1 MFLQLFF
8 KLKQEGI
15 PVSLREYLTL
25 LEAVKEGL
33 GDNVDDFYSLSRT
46 ILIKHE
52 EHLDRFDAIFSEYV
66 AGSMKLAVPDLAKI
80 QEDWL
85 KYMAENNLTD
95 EEKAMIEAMGGLEEL
110 AKRFQELLEE
120 QKERHQGGNRWIG
133 TAGTSPFGAYG
144 YNPAGYRVGQAGS
157 RNRSA
162 VKVWDKREFRDLSD
176 KEELNTRNLK
186 MALRRLRVFTRQG
199 HEEELDLDST
209 ISKTS
214 RNAGY
219 LQIEMRPERKN
230 NVKVLMLFDIGGTMD
245 DHIELCSKLFSAAK
259 YEFKHL
265 EFYYFHN
272 CLYER
277 LWKENRRR
285 FNNITP
291 TFDVMNKFN
300 DDYRLIIVGDATMSP
315 WEILQPGGSVEHNNP
330 EAGIVWMDR
339 ITKKFKHHVWI
350 NPNPEQMWNY
360 SESTKILKQA
370 VNDRMFPLTMEGLT
384 KAMTMLK
391 TSNKRSTNDHNP
403 ERELG

>member
-1 MFLQLFF
+1 LFLQLFYA
-8 KLKQEGI
+8 LKHEGI

-25 LEAVKEGL
+25 LEAVKAGL
-33 GDNVDDFYSLSRT
+33 GENVDDFYSLART

-52 EHLDRFDAIFSEYV
+52 EHLDRFDAIFSQYV
-66 AGSMKLAVPDLAKI
+66 AGSMKLSPTDLSKI

-120 QKERHQGGNRWIG
+120 QKERHQGGSKWIG

-162 VKVWDKREFRDLSD
+162 VKVWDKREFKDLSD

-186 MALRRLRVFTRQG
+186 MALRRLRVFTRLG

-209 ISKTS
+209 IKKTS
-214 RNAGY
+214 KNAGF

-245 DHIELCSKLFSAAK
+245 DHVDLCSKLFSAAK

-285 FNNITP
+285 FNNISP
-291 TFDVMNKFN
+291 TFEVMNKFN
-300 DDYRLIIVGDATMSP
+300 DDYRLIIVGDASMSP

-330 EAGIVWMDR
+330 EAGLVWMER
-339 ITKKFKHHVWI
+339 ITQKFKHHVWI
-350 NPNPEQMWNY
+350 NPNPEEGWRY
-360 SESTKILKQA
+360 SESTQIIKQA
-370 VNDRMFPLTMEGLT
+370 MNDRMFPLTMEGLS
-384 KAMTMLK
+384 KAMNMLK
-391 TSNKRSTNDHNP
+391 TANKRSVNP
-403 ERELG
+403 TEA

>member
-1 MFLQLFF
+1 MFLQLFYA
-8 KLKQEGI
+8 LKHEGI

-25 LEAVKEGL
+25 LEAVKAGL
-33 GDNVDDFYSLSRT
+33 GETVDDFYSLART

-52 EHLDRFDAIFSEYV
+52 EHLDRFDAIFSQYV
-66 AGSMKLAVPDLAKI
+66 AGSMKLSPTDLSKI

-110 AKRFQELLEE
+110 AKRFEELMKE
-120 QKERHQGGNRWIG
+120 QQERHQGGSKWIG

-162 VKVWDKREFRDLSD
+162 VKVWDKREFKDLSD
-176 KEELNTRNLK
+176 KEELNTRNMK

-199 HEEELDLDST
+199 HEDELDLDNT
-209 ISKTS
+209 IKNTSK
-214 RNAGY
+214 NAGF
-219 LQIEMRPERKN
+219 LQIEMVPERKN
-230 NVKVLMLFDIGGTMD
+230 NVKVLILFDIGGTMD
-245 DHIELCSKLFSAAK
+245 DHVEMCSKLFSAAK

-285 FNNITP
+285 FNNISP

-315 WEILQPGGSVEHNNP
+315 WEILHPGGSVEHNNP
-330 EAGIVWMDR
+330 EAGLVWMER
-339 ITKKFKHHVWI
+339 ITQKFKHHVWI
-350 NPNPEQMWNY
+350 NPNPQDTWEY
-360 SESTKILKQA
+360 SESTRILKQS
-370 VNDRMFPLTMEGLT
+370 VNDRMFPLTMEGLS
-384 KAMTMLK
+384 KAMQMLK
-391 TSNKRSTNDHNP
+391 TSNKRTVSTT
-403 ERELG
+403 ETEFR

>member
-1 MFLQLFF
+1 MFLQLFYA
-8 KLKQEGI
+8 LKHEGI

-25 LEAVKEGL
+25 LEAVKAGL
-33 GDNVDDFYSLSRT
+33 GENVDDFYSLART

-52 EHLDRFDAIFSEYV
+52 EHLDRFDAIFSQYV
-66 AGSMKLAVPDLAKI
+66 AGSMKLSPIDLSKI

-110 AKRFQELLEE
+110 AKRFEELMQE
-120 QKERHQGGNRWIG
+120 QQERHQGGSKWIG

-144 YNPAGYRVGQAGS
+144 FNPAGYRVGQAGS

-162 VKVWDKREFRDLSD
+162 VKVWDKREFKDLSD

-199 HEEELDLDST
+199 HEDELDLDNT
-209 ISKTS
+209 IKNTSK
-214 RNAGY
+214 NAGF
-219 LQIEMRPERKN
+219 LQIEMVPERKN
-230 NVKVLMLFDIGGTMD
+230 NVKVLILFDIGGTMD
-245 DHIELCSKLFSAAK
+245 DHVEMCSKLFSAAK

-285 FNNITP
+285 FNNISP

-315 WEILQPGGSVEHNNP
+315 WEILHPGGSVEHNNP
-330 EAGIVWMDR
+330 EAGLVWMER
-339 ITKKFKHHVWI
+339 ITQKFKHHVWI
-350 NPNPEQMWNY
+350 NPNPKDMWDY
-360 SESTKILKQA
+360 SESTRILKQA
-370 VNDRMFPLTMEGLT
+370 VNDRMFPLTMSGLT
-384 KAMTMLK
+384 DAMQMLK
-391 TSNKRSTNDHNP
+391 TSNKRTVNP
-403 ERELG
+403 TETEFRR

>member
-1 MFLQLFF
+1 MFLQLFYS
-8 KLKQEGI
+8 LKHEGI

-25 LEAVKEGL
+25 LEAIKVGL
-33 GDNVDDFYSLSRT
+33 GETVDDFYSLART

-52 EHLDRFDAIFSEYV
+52 EHLDRFDAIFGQYV
-66 AGSMKLAVPDLAKI
+66 AGSMKLSTTDLSKI

-85 KYMAENNLTD
+85 KYMAENNLSD
-95 EEKAMIEAMGGLEEL
+95 EEKAMIEALGGLEEL
-110 AKRFQELLEE
+110 AKRFQELMEE
-120 QKERHQGGNRWIG
+120 QQERHQGGSKWIG
-133 TAGTSPFGAYG
+133 TAGTSPFGANG

-162 VKVWDKREFRDLSD
+162 VKVWDKREFKDLSD

-199 HEEELDLDST
+199 HEEELDLDMT
-209 ISKTS
+209 IKKTS
-214 RNAGY
+214 KNAGF
-219 LQIEMRPERKN
+219 LEIEMVPERKN
-230 NVKVLMLFDIGGTMD
+230 NVKVIILFDIGGTMD
-245 DHIELCSKLFSAAK
+245 DHVEMCSKLFSAAK

-285 FNNITP
+285 FNNISP

-315 WEILQPGGSVEHNNP
+315 WEILHPGGSVEHNNP
-330 EAGIVWMDR
+330 EAGLVWMER
-339 ITKKFKHHVWI
+339 ITKNFKHHVWI
-350 NPNPEQMWNY
+350 NPNPEDMWEY
-360 SESTKILKQA
+360 SESTRILKQT
-370 VNDRMFPLTMEGLT
+370 VNDRMFPLTMQGLT
-384 KAMTMLK
+384 KAMNMLK
-391 TSNKRSTNDHNP
+391 TANKRTVNP
-403 ERELG
+403 TEQDFRR

>member
-1 MFLQLFF
+1 MFLQLFYA
-8 KLKQEGI
+8 LKHEGI

-25 LEAVKEGL
+25 LEAVKAGL
-33 GDNVDDFYSLSRT
+33 GENVDDFYSLTRT

-52 EHLDRFDAIFSEYV
+52 EHLDRFDAIFSQYV
-66 AGSMKLAVPDLAKI
+66 AGSMKLSPTDLSKI

-110 AKRFQELLEE
+110 AKRFEELMKE
-120 QKERHQGGNRWIG
+120 QQERHQGGSKWIG

-144 YNPAGYRVGQAGS
+144 YNPAGYRVGQSGS

-162 VKVWDKREFRDLSD
+162 VKVWDKREFKDLSD

-199 HEEELDLDST
+199 HEDELDLDNT
-209 ISKTS
+209 IKNTSK
-214 RNAGY
+214 NAGF
-219 LQIEMRPERKN
+219 LQIEMVPERKN
-230 NVKVLMLFDIGGTMD
+230 NVKVLILFDIGGTMD
-245 DHIELCSKLFSAAK
+245 DHVEMCSKLFSAAK

-285 FNNITP
+285 FNNISP

-315 WEILQPGGSVEHNNP
+315 WEILHPGGSVEHNNP
-330 EAGIVWMDR
+330 EAGLVWMER
-339 ITKKFKHHVWI
+339 ITQKFKHHVWI
-350 NPNPEQMWNY
+350 NPNPQDTWEY
-360 SESTKILKQA
+360 SESTRILKQS
-370 VNDRMFPLTMEGLT
+370 VNDRMFPLTMEGLS
-384 KAMTMLK
+384 KAMQMLK
-391 TSNKRSTNDHNP
+391 TSNKRTVSTT
-403 ERELG
+403 ETEFR

>member
-1 MFLQLFF
+1 MFLQLFYA
-8 KLKQEGI
+8 LKHEGI

-25 LEAVKEGL
+25 LEAVKAGL
-33 GDNVDDFYSLSRT
+33 GENVDDFYSLART

-52 EHLDRFDAIFSEYV
+52 EHLDRFDAIFSQYV
-66 AGSMKLAVPDLAKI
+66 AGSMKLSPTDLSKI

-120 QKERHQGGNRWIG
+120 QKERHQGGSKWIG

-162 VKVWDKREFRDLSD
+162 VKVWDKREFKDLSD

-186 MALRRLRVFTRQG
+186 MALRRLQVFTRLG

-209 ISKTS
+209 IKKTS
-214 RNAGY
+214 KNAGF

-245 DHIELCSKLFSAAK
+245 DHVDLCSKLFSAAK

-285 FNNITP
+285 FNNISP
-291 TFDVMNKFN
+291 TFEVMNKFN
-300 DDYRLIIVGDATMSP
+300 DDYRLIIVGDASMSP

-330 EAGIVWMDR
+330 EAGLVWMER
-339 ITKKFKHHVWI
+339 ITQKFKHHVWI
-350 NPNPEQMWNY
+350 NPNPEEGWRY
-360 SESTKILKQA
+360 SESTQIIKQA
-370 VNDRMFPLTMEGLT
+370 MNDRMFPLTMEGLS
-384 KAMTMLK
+384 KAMNMLK
-391 TSNKRSTNDHNP
+391 TANKRSVNP
-403 ERELG
+403 TEA

>member
-1 MFLQLFF
+1 MFLQLFYA
-8 KLKQEGI
+8 LKHEGI

-25 LEAVKEGL
+25 LEAVKAGL
-33 GDNVDDFYSLSRT
+33 GENVDDFYSLART

-52 EHLDRFDAIFSEYV
+52 EHLDRFDAIFSQYV
-66 AGSMKLAVPDLAKI
+66 AGSMKLSPTDLSKI
-80 QEDWL
+80 QEEWL
-85 KYMAENNLTD
+85 KYVTENDLTD

-110 AKRFQELLEE
+110 AKRFQELMEE
-120 QKERHQGGNRWIG
+120 QQERHQGGSKWIG
-133 TAGTSPFGAYG
+133 TGGTSPFGANG

-162 VKVWDKREFRDLSD
+162 VKVWDKREFKDLSD

-199 HEEELDLDST
+199 HEEELDLDMT
-209 ISKTS
+209 IKKTS
-214 RNAGY
+214 KNAGF
-219 LQIEMRPERKN
+219 LEIEMVPERKN
-230 NVKVLMLFDIGGTMD
+230 NVKVIILFDIGGTMD
-245 DHIELCSKLFSAAK
+245 DHVEMCSKLFSAAK
-259 YEFKHL
+259 YEFKNL

-315 WEILQPGGSVEHNNP
+315 WEILHPGGSVEHNNP
-330 EAGIVWMDR
+330 EAGLVWMER

-350 NPNPEQMWNY
+350 NPSPEDMWEY
-360 SESTKILKQA
+360 SESTRILKQT
-370 VNDRMFPLTMEGLT
+370 VNDRMFPLTMQGLT
-384 KAMTMLK
+384 KAMNMLK
-391 TSNKRSTNDHNP
+391 TANKRTVNP
-403 ERELG
+403 TEQDFRR

>member
-1 MFLQLFF
+1 MFLQLFYA
-8 KLKQEGI
+8 LKHEGI

-25 LEAVKEGL
+25 LEAVKAGL
-33 GDNVDDFYSLSRT
+33 AENVDDFYSLART

-52 EHLDRFDAIFSEYV
+52 EHLDRFDAIFSQYV
-66 AGSMKLAVPDLAKI
+66 AGSMKLSAPDLAKI

-110 AKRFQELLEE
+110 AKRFQELLDE
-120 QKERHQGGNRWIG
+120 QKERHQGGNKWIG

-186 MALRRLRVFTRQG
+186 MALRRLRVFTRTG
-199 HEEELDLDST
+199 HEEELDLDTT
-209 ISKTS
+209 IKRTSK
-214 RNAGY
+214 NAGF

-277 LWKENRRR
+277 VWKENRRR

-291 TFDVMNKFN
+291 TFDMMHKFN

-330 EAGIVWMDR
+330 EAGLVWMER
-339 ITKKFKHHVWI
+339 ITQKFKHHVWI
-350 NPNPEQMWNY
+350 NPNPEEGWRY
-360 SESTKILKQA
+360 SESTQILKR
-370 VNDRMFPLTMEGLT
+370 VMSDRMFPLTMEGLS
-384 KAMTMLK
+384 KAMNMLK
-391 TSNKRSTNDHNP
+391 TANKRSTANT
-403 ERELG
+403 GQ

>member
-1 MFLQLFF
+1 M
-8 KLKQEGI
+8 
-15 PVSLREYLTL
+15 
-25 LEAVKEGL
+25 LEAVKAGL
-33 GDNVDDFYSLSRT
+33 GENVDDFYSLART

-52 EHLDRFDAIFSEYV
+52 EHLDRFDAIFSQYV
-66 AGSMKLAVPDLAKI
+66 AGSMKLSPTDLSKI

-120 QKERHQGGNRWIG
+120 QKERHQGGSKWIG

-162 VKVWDKREFRDLSD
+162 VKVWDKREFKDLSD

-186 MALRRLRVFTRQG
+186 MALRRLRVFTRLG

-209 ISKTS
+209 IKKTS
-214 RNAGY
+214 KNAGF

-245 DHIELCSKLFSAAK
+245 DHVDLCSKLFSAAK

-285 FNNITP
+285 FNNISP
-291 TFDVMNKFN
+291 TFEVMNKFN
-300 DDYRLIIVGDATMSP
+300 DDYRLIIVGDASMSP

-330 EAGIVWMDR
+330 EAGLVWMER
-339 ITKKFKHHVWI
+339 ITQKFKHHVWI
-350 NPNPEQMWNY
+350 NPNPEQGWRY
-360 SESTKILKQA
+360 SESTQIIKQA
-370 VNDRMFPLTMEGLT
+370 MNDRMFPLTMEGLS
-384 KAMTMLK
+384 KAMNMLK
-391 TSNKRSTNDHNP
+391 TANKRSVNST
-403 ERELG
+403 ETEFR

>member
-1 MFLQLFF
+1 MFLQLFYA
-8 KLKQEGI
+8 LKHEGI

-25 LEAVKEGL
+25 LEAVKAGL
-33 GDNVDDFYSLSRT
+33 GENVDDFYSLART

-52 EHLDRFDAIFSEYV
+52 EHLDRFDAIFSQYV
-66 AGSMKLAVPDLAKI
+66 AGSMKLSPTDLSKI
-80 QEDWL
+80 QEEWL
-85 KYMAENNLTD
+85 KYVTENDLTD

-110 AKRFQELLEE
+110 AKRFQELMEE
-120 QKERHQGGNRWIG
+120 QQERHQGGSKWIG
-133 TAGTSPFGAYG
+133 TGGTSPFGANG

-162 VKVWDKREFRDLSD
+162 VKVWDKREFKDLSD

-199 HEEELDLDST
+199 HEEELDLDMT
-209 ISKTS
+209 IKKTS
-214 RNAGY
+214 KNAGF
-219 LQIEMRPERKN
+219 LEIEMVPERKN
-230 NVKVLMLFDIGGTMD
+230 NVKVIILFDIGGTMD
-245 DHIELCSKLFSAAK
+245 DHVEMCSKLFSAAK
-259 YEFKHL
+259 YEFKNL

-315 WEILQPGGSVEHNNP
+315 WEILHPGGSVEHNNP
-330 EAGIVWMDR
+330 EAGLVWMER
-339 ITKKFKHHVWI
+339 ITI
-350 NPNPEQMWNY
+350 QE
-360 SESTKILKQA
+360 
-370 VNDRMFPLTMEGLT
+370 
-384 KAMTMLK
+384 
-391 TSNKRSTNDHNP
+391 
-403 ERELG
+403 

>member
-1 MFLQLFF
+1 MFLQLFYA
-8 KLKQEGI
+8 LKHEGI

-25 LEAVKEGL
+25 LEAVKAGL
-33 GDNVDDFYSLSRT
+33 GENVDDFYSLART

-52 EHLDRFDAIFSEYV
+52 EHLDRFDAIFSQYV
-66 AGSMKLAVPDLAKI
+66 AGSMKLSPTDLSKI

-120 QKERHQGGNRWIG
+120 QKERHQGGNKWIG

-162 VKVWDKREFRDLSD
+162 VKVWDKREFKDLSD

-186 MALRRLRVFTRQG
+186 MALRRLRVFTRLG

-209 ISKTS
+209 IKKTS
-214 RNAGY
+214 KNAGF

-245 DHIELCSKLFSAAK
+245 DHVDLCSKLFSAAK

-285 FNNITP
+285 FNNISP
-291 TFDVMNKFN
+291 TFEVMNKFN
-300 DDYRLIIVGDATMSP
+300 DDYRLIIVGDASMSP

-330 EAGIVWMDR
+330 EAGLVWMER
-339 ITKKFKHHVWI
+339 ITQKFKHHVWI
-350 NPNPEQMWNY
+350 NPNPEQGWRY
-360 SESTKILKQA
+360 SESTQIIKQA
-370 VNDRMFPLTMEGLT
+370 MNDRMFPLTMEGLS
-384 KAMTMLK
+384 KAMNMLK
-391 TSNKRSTNDHNP
+391 TANKRSVNST
-403 ERELG
+403 ETEFR

>member
-1 MFLQLFF
+1 MFLQLFYA
-8 KLKQEGI
+8 LKHEGI

-25 LEAVKEGL
+25 LEAVKAGL
-33 GDNVDDFYSLSRT
+33 GENVDDFYSLART

-52 EHLDRFDAIFSEYV
+52 EHLDRFDAIFSQYV
-66 AGSMKLAVPDLAKI
+66 AGSMKLSAPDLAKI

-95 EEKAMIEAMGGLEEL
+95 EEKTMIEAMGGLEEL
-110 AKRFQELLEE
+110 AKRFQELLDE
-120 QKERHQGGNRWIG
+120 QKERHQGGNKWIG

-186 MALRRLRVFTRQG
+186 MALRRLRVFTRTG
-199 HEEELDLDST
+199 HEEELDLDTT
-209 ISKTS
+209 IKRTSK
-214 RNAGY
+214 NAGF

-277 LWKENRRR
+277 VWKENRRR

-291 TFDVMNKFN
+291 TFDMMHKFN

-330 EAGIVWMDR
+330 EAGLVWMER
-339 ITKKFKHHVWI
+339 ITQKFKHHVWI
-350 NPNPEQMWNY
+350 NPNPEEGWRY
-360 SESTKILKQA
+360 SESTQILKR
-370 VNDRMFPLTMEGLT
+370 VMSDRMFPLTMEGLS
-384 KAMTMLK
+384 KAMNMLK
-391 TSNKRSTNDHNP
+391 TANKRSTANT
-403 ERELG
+403 GQ

>member
-1 MFLQLFF
+1 MFLQLFYA
-8 KLKQEGI
+8 LKHEGI

-25 LEAVKEGL
+25 LEAVKAGL
-33 GDNVDDFYSLSRT
+33 GETVDDFYSLART

-52 EHLDRFDAIFSEYV
+52 EHLDRFDAVFSQYV
-66 AGSMKLAVPDLAKI
+66 AGSMKLSATDLSKI

-110 AKRFQELLEE
+110 AKRFEELMKE
-120 QKERHQGGNRWIG
+120 QQERHQGGNKWIG

-157 RNRSA
+157 RHRRA
-162 VKVWDKREFRDLSD
+162 VKVWDKREFKDLSD

-199 HEEELDLDST
+199 HQEELDLDAT
-209 ISKTS
+209 IRKTS
-214 RNAGY
+214 KNAGF
-219 LQIEMRPERKN
+219 LEIEMVPERKN

-245 DHIELCSKLFSAAK
+245 DHVDMCSKLFSAAK

-272 CLYER
+272 CVYER

-285 FNNITP
+285 FDNITP

-300 DDYRLIIVGDATMSP
+300 DDYRLIIVGDASMSP
-315 WEILQPGGSVEHNNP
+315 WEILHPGGSVEHNNP
-330 EAGIVWMDR
+330 ESGLVWMER

-350 NPNPEQMWNY
+350 NPNPQDMWEY
-360 SESTKILKQA
+360 TDSTRILKQ
-370 VNDRMFPLTMEGLT
+370 VMNDRMFPLTMEGLS
-384 KAMTMLK
+384 KAMQMLK
-391 TSNKRSTNDHNP
+391 TANKRTVNSD
-403 ERELG
+403 EV

>member
-1 MFLQLFF
+1 MFLQLFYA
-8 KLKQEGI
+8 LKQEGI

-25 LEAVKEGL
+25 LEAVKAGL
-33 GDNVDDFYSLSRT
+33 GESVDDFYSLART

-52 EHLDRFDAIFSEYV
+52 EHLDRFDAIFSQYV
-66 AGSMKLAVPDLAKI
+66 AGSMKLSAPDLAKI

-110 AKRFQELLEE
+110 AKRFQELLDE
-120 QKERHQGGNRWIG
+120 QKERHQGGNKWIG

-186 MALRRLRVFTRQG
+186 MALRRLRVFTRTG
-199 HEEELDLDST
+199 NEEELDLDTT
-209 ISKTS
+209 IKRTSK
-214 RNAGY
+214 NAGF

-277 LWKENRRR
+277 VWKENRRR

-291 TFDVMNKFN
+291 TFDMMHKFN

-330 EAGIVWMDR
+330 EAGLVWMER
-339 ITKKFKHHVWI
+339 ITQKFKHHVWI
-350 NPNPEQMWNY
+350 NPNPEDGWPY
-360 SESTKILKQA
+360 SESTQILKRLMS
-370 VNDRMFPLTMEGLT
+370 DRMFPLTMEGLS
-384 KAMTMLK
+384 KAMNMLK
-391 TSNKRSTNDHNP
+391 TANKRSTANT
-403 ERELG
+403 GQ

>member
-1 MFLQLFF
+1 MFLQLFYA
-8 KLKQEGI
+8 LKHEGI

-25 LEAVKEGL
+25 LEAVKAGL
-33 GDNVDDFYSLSRT
+33 GETVEDFYSLART

-52 EHLDRFDAIFSEYV
+52 EHLDRFDAIFSQYV
-66 AGSMKLAVPDLAKI
+66 AGSMKLSPTDLSKI

-110 AKRFQELLEE
+110 AKRFEELMKE
-120 QKERHQGGNRWIG
+120 QQERHQGGNKWIG

-162 VKVWDKREFRDLSD
+162 VKVWDKREFKDLSD

-186 MALRRLRVFTRQG
+186 MALRRLRVFTRTG

-209 ISKTS
+209 IKKTS
-214 RNAGY
+214 KNAGF

-245 DHIELCSKLFSAAK
+245 DHIDLCSKLFSAAK

-285 FNNITP
+285 FNNISP
-291 TFDVMNKFN
+291 TFEVMNKFN

-330 EAGIVWMDR
+330 EAGLVWMER
-339 ITKKFKHHVWI
+339 ITQKFKHHVWI
-350 NPNPEQMWNY
+350 NPNPEEGWNY
-360 SESTKILKQA
+360 SESTQILKRA
-370 VNDRMFPLTMEGLT
+370 MNDRMFPLTMEGLS
-384 KAMTMLK
+384 KAMQMLK
-391 TSNKRSTNDHNP
+391 TANKRTVNP
-403 ERELG
+403 AETDFR

>member
-1 MFLQLFF
+1 MFLQLFYA
-8 KLKQEGI
+8 LKHEGI

-25 LEAVKEGL
+25 LEAVKAGL
-33 GDNVDDFYSLSRT
+33 GENVDDFYSLART

-52 EHLDRFDAIFSEYV
+52 EHLDRFDAIFSQYV
-66 AGSMKLAVPDLAKI
+66 AGSMKLSPTDLSKI

-120 QKERHQGGNRWIG
+120 QKERHQGGSKWIG

-162 VKVWDKREFRDLSD
+162 VKVWDKREFKDLSD

-186 MALRRLRVFTRQG
+186 MALRRLRVFTRLG

-209 ISKTS
+209 IKKTS
-214 RNAGY
+214 KNAGF

-245 DHIELCSKLFSAAK
+245 DHVDLCSKLFSAAK

-285 FNNITP
+285 FNNISP
-291 TFDVMNKFN
+291 TFEVMNKFN
-300 DDYRLIIVGDATMSP
+300 DDYRLIIVGDASMSP

-330 EAGIVWMDR
+330 EAGLVWMER
-339 ITKKFKHHVWI
+339 ITQKFKHHVWI
-350 NPNPEQMWNY
+350 NPNPEQGWRY
-360 SESTKILKQA
+360 SESTQIIKQA
-370 VNDRMFPLTMEGLT
+370 MNDRMFPLTMEGLS
-384 KAMTMLK
+384 KAMNMLK
-391 TSNKRSTNDHNP
+391 TANKRSVNST
-403 ERELG
+403 ETEFR

>member
-25 LEAVKEGL
+25 LEAVKAGL
-33 GDNVDDFYSLSRT
+33 GETVDEFYSLART
-46 ILIKHE
+46 VLIKHE
-52 EHLDRFDAIFSEYV
+52 EHLDRFDAIFSQYV
-66 AGSMKLAVPDLAKI
+66 AGSMKLSAPDLAKI

-85 KYMAENNLTD
+85 KYMTENNLTD

-110 AKRFQELLEE
+110 AKRFQELLDE
-120 QKERHQGGNRWIG
+120 QKERHQGGNKWIG

-199 HEEELDLDST
+199 AEEELDLDKT
-209 ISKTS
+209 IRNTSK
-214 RNAGY
+214 NAGF
-219 LQIEMRPERKN
+219 LQIEMVPERRN

-245 DHIELCSKLFSAAK
+245 DHVELCSKLFSAAK

-265 EFYYFHN
+265 EFFYFHN

-291 TFDVMNKFN
+291 TFEVMNKYN
-300 DDYRLIIVGDATMSP
+300 DDYRLIIVGDGTMSP
-315 WEILQPGGSVEHNNP
+315 WEITQPGGSVEHNNP
-330 EAGIVWMDR
+330 ESGLVWMER
-339 ITKKFKHHVWI
+339 ITQKFKHHVWI
-350 NPNPEQMWNY
+350 NPNPEDTWRY
-360 SESTKILKQA
+360 SESTQILKHA

-391 TSNKRSTNDHNP
+391 TSNKRSTNVPNP
-403 ERELG
+403 AERNR

>member
-1 MFLQLFF
+1 M
-8 KLKQEGI
+8 
-15 PVSLREYLTL
+15 
-25 LEAVKEGL
+25 LEALKGGF
-33 GDNVDDFYSLSRT
+33 GDNVDDFYSLALT
-46 ILIKHE
+46 VLIKHE
-52 EHLDRFDAIFSEYV
+52 EHLDRFDAIYSQYV
-66 AGSMKLAVPDLAKI
+66 AGSMKLSVPDLAKI

-120 QKERHQGGNRWIG
+120 QKERHQGGNKWIG

-199 HEEELDLDST
+199 HEEELDLDTT
-209 ISKTS
+209 IKKTS
-214 RNAGY
+214 KNAGF
-219 LQIEMRPERKN
+219 LEIEMRPERKN

-245 DHIELCSKLFSAAK
+245 DHVEMCSKLFSAAK

-291 TFDVMNKFN
+291 TFDVMHKFN

-330 EAGIVWMDR
+330 EAGMVWMER
-339 ITKKFKHHVWI
+339 ITQKFKHHVWI
-350 NPNPEQMWNY
+350 NPNPEEGWRY
-360 SESTKILKQA
+360 SESTQILKRA
-370 VNDRMFPLTMEGLT
+370 VNDRMFPLTMEGLS
-384 KAMTMLK
+384 KAMNMLK
-391 TSNKRSTNDHNP
+391 TSNKRSTIDHNP
-403 ERELG
+403 EEKFR

>member
-1 MFLQLFF
+1 MFLQLFYA
-8 KLKQEGI
+8 LKHEGI

-25 LEAVKEGL
+25 LEAVKAGL
-33 GDNVDDFYSLSRT
+33 GENVDDFYSLART

-52 EHLDRFDAIFSEYV
+52 EHLDRFDAIFSQYV
-66 AGSMKLAVPDLAKI
+66 AGSMKLSPTDLSKI

-120 QKERHQGGNRWIG
+120 QKERHQGGNKWIG

-162 VKVWDKREFRDLSD
+162 VKVWDKREFKDLSD

-186 MALRRLRVFTRQG
+186 MALRRLQVFTRLG

-209 ISKTS
+209 IKKTS
-214 RNAGY
+214 KNAGF

-245 DHIELCSKLFSAAK
+245 DHVDLCSKLFSAAK

-285 FNNITP
+285 FNNISP
-291 TFDVMNKFN
+291 TFEVMNKFN
-300 DDYRLIIVGDATMSP
+300 DDYRLIIVGDASMSP

-330 EAGIVWMDR
+330 EAGLVWMER
-339 ITKKFKHHVWI
+339 ITQKFKHHVWI
-350 NPNPEQMWNY
+350 NPNPEEGWRY
-360 SESTKILKQA
+360 SESTQIIKQA
-370 VNDRMFPLTMEGLT
+370 MNDRMFPLTMEGLS
-384 KAMTMLK
+384 KAMNMLK
-391 TSNKRSTNDHNP
+391 TANKRSVNP
-403 ERELG
+403 TEA

>member
-1 MFLQLFF
+1 MFRQLFYA
-8 KLKQEGI
+8 LKHEGI

-25 LEAVKEGL
+25 LEAVKAGL
-33 GDNVDDFYSLSRT
+33 GETVDDFYSLART

-52 EHLDRFDAIFSEYV
+52 EHLDRFDAVFSQYV
-66 AGSMKLAVPDLAKI
+66 AGSMKLSATDLSKI

-110 AKRFQELLEE
+110 AKRFEELMKE
-120 QKERHQGGNRWIG
+120 QQERHQGGNKWIG

-157 RNRSA
+157 RHRRA
-162 VKVWDKREFRDLSD
+162 VKVWDKREFKDLSD

-199 HEEELDLDST
+199 HQEELDLDAT
-209 ISKTS
+209 IRKTS
-214 RNAGY
+214 KNAGF
-219 LQIEMRPERKN
+219 LEIEMVPERKN

-245 DHIELCSKLFSAAK
+245 DHVDMCSKLFSAAK

-285 FNNITP
+285 FDNIIP

-300 DDYRLIIVGDATMSP
+300 DDYRLIIVGDASMSP
-315 WEILQPGGSVEHNNP
+315 WEILHPGGSVEHNNP
-330 EAGIVWMDR
+330 EAGLVWMER

-350 NPNPEQMWNY
+350 NPNPQEMWEY
-360 SESTKILKQA
+360 TDSTRILKQ
-370 VNDRMFPLTMEGLT
+370 VMNDRMFPLTMEGLS
-384 KAMTMLK
+384 KAMQMLK
-391 TSNKRSTNDHNP
+391 TANKRTVNSD
-403 ERELG
+403 EV

>member
-1 MFLQLFF
+1 MFLQLFYA
-8 KLKQEGI
+8 LKHEGI

-25 LEAVKEGL
+25 LEAVKAGL
-33 GDNVDDFYSLSRT
+33 GETVDDFYSLART

-52 EHLDRFDAIFSEYV
+52 EHLDRFDAVFSQYV
-66 AGSMKLAVPDLAKI
+66 AGSMKLSPTDLSKI

-110 AKRFQELLEE
+110 AKRFEELMKE
-120 QKERHQGGNRWIG
+120 QQERHQGGSKWIG

-162 VKVWDKREFRDLSD
+162 VKVWDKREFKDLSD

-199 HEEELDLDST
+199 HQEELDLDAT
-209 ISKTS
+209 IRKTS
-214 RNAGY
+214 KNAGF
-219 LQIEMRPERKN
+219 LEIEMVPERKN
-230 NVKVLMLFDIGGTMD
+230 NVKVLLLFDIGGTMD
-245 DHIELCSKLFSAAK
+245 DHIDLCSKLFSAAK
-259 YEFKHL
+259 HEFKHL

-285 FNNITP
+285 FDNISP

-300 DDYRLIIVGDATMSP
+300 DDYRLIIVGDASMSP
-315 WEILQPGGSVEHNNP
+315 WEILHPGGSVEHNNP
-330 EAGIVWMDR
+330 EAGLVWMER

-350 NPNPEQMWNY
+350 NPNPQEMWDY
-360 SESTKILKQA
+360 SESTRILKQ
-370 VNDRMFPLTMEGLT
+370 VMNDRMFPLTMEGLS
-384 KAMTMLK
+384 KAMQMLK
-391 TSNKRSTNDHNP
+391 TANKRTVNP
-403 ERELG
+403 TEA

>member
-1 MFLQLFF
+1 LFLQLFYA
-8 KLKQEGI
+8 LKHEGI

-25 LEAVKEGL
+25 LEAVKAGL
-33 GDNVDDFYSLSRT
+33 GENVDDFYSLART

-52 EHLDRFDAIFSEYV
+52 EHLDRFDAIFSQYV
-66 AGSMKLAVPDLAKI
+66 AGSMKLSPTDLSKI

-120 QKERHQGGNRWIG
+120 QKERHQGGNKWIG

-162 VKVWDKREFRDLSD
+162 VKVWDKREFKDLSD

-186 MALRRLRVFTRQG
+186 MALRRLRVFTRLG

-209 ISKTS
+209 IKKTS
-214 RNAGY
+214 KNAGF

-245 DHIELCSKLFSAAK
+245 DHVDLCSKLFSAAK

-285 FNNITP
+285 FNNISP
-291 TFDVMNKFN
+291 TFEVMNKFN
-300 DDYRLIIVGDATMSP
+300 DDYRLIIVGDASMSP

-330 EAGIVWMDR
+330 EAGLVWMER
-339 ITKKFKHHVWI
+339 ITQKFKHHVWI
-350 NPNPEQMWNY
+350 NPNPEQGWRY
-360 SESTKILKQA
+360 SESTQIIKQA
-370 VNDRMFPLTMEGLT
+370 MNDRMFPLTMEGLS
-384 KAMTMLK
+384 KAMNMLK
-391 TSNKRSTNDHNP
+391 TANKRSVNST
-403 ERELG
+403 ETEFR

>member
-1 MFLQLFF
+1 MFLKLFY

-25 LEAVKEGL
+25 LDALKAGL
-33 GDNVDDFYSLSRT
+33 GENVDDFYSLARS
-46 ILIKHE
+46 ILVKHE
-52 EHLDRFDAIFSEYV
+52 EHLDRFDSIFSEYV
-66 AGSMKLAVPDLAKI
+66 AGSMKLSPADLSKI

-85 KYMAENNLTD
+85 KYQTENNLTE

-110 AKRFQELLEE
+110 AKRFQELLDE

-144 YNPAGYRVGQAGS
+144 YNPAGYRIGQAGG

-199 HEEELDLDST
+199 VEEELDLDTT
-209 ISKTS
+209 IKKTS
-214 RNAGY
+214 KNAGF
-219 LQIEMRPERKN
+219 LEIEMRPERKN

-245 DHIELCSKLFSAAK
+245 DHVEMCSKLFSAAK

-291 TFDVMNKFN
+291 TFEVMNKFN

-315 WEILQPGGSVEHNNP
+315 WEILHPGGSVEHNNP
-330 EAGIVWMDR
+330 EAGLVWMER
-339 ITKKFKHHVWI
+339 ITQKFKHHVWI
-350 NPNPEQMWNY
+350 NPNPEDGWKY
-360 SESTKILKQA
+360 SESTQILKKS
-370 VNDRMFPLTMEGLT
+370 VNDRMFPLTMEGLS
-384 KAMTMLK
+384 KAMQTLK
-391 TSNKRSTNDHNP
+391 TSNKRTTMKADSEENF
-403 ERELG
+403 R

>member
-25 LEAVKEGL
+25 LEAVKAGL
-33 GDNVDDFYSLSRT
+33 GENVDDFYSLSRT

-52 EHLDRFDAIFSEYV
+52 EHLDRFDAIFSQYV
-66 AGSMKLAVPDLAKI
+66 AGSMKLSHTDLSKI

-120 QKERHQGGNRWIG
+120 QQERHQGGNKWIG

-186 MALRRLRVFTRQG
+186 MALRRLRVFTRTG
-199 HEEELDLDST
+199 HEEELDLDTT
-209 ISKTS
+209 IKKTS
-214 RNAGY
+214 KNAGF
-219 LQIEMRPERKN
+219 LEIEMRPERKN

-245 DHIELCSKLFSAAK
+245 DHVEMCSKLFSAAK

-315 WEILQPGGSVEHNNP
+315 WEILHPGGSVEHNNQ
-330 EAGIVWMDR
+330 ESGIVWMER
-339 ITKKFKHHVWI
+339 ITQKFKHHVWI
-350 NPNPEQMWNY
+350 NPNPEDGWKY
-360 SESTKILKQA
+360 SESTQILKRA
-370 VNDRMFPLTMEGLT
+370 VNDRMFALTMEGLS
-384 KAMTMLK
+384 KAMNMLK
-391 TSNKRSTNDHNP
+391 TSNKRTTLPTEAD
-403 ERELG
+403 

>member
-1 MFLQLFF
+1 M
-8 KLKQEGI
+8 
-15 PVSLREYLTL
+15 
-25 LEAVKEGL
+25 
-33 GDNVDDFYSLSRT
+33 DDFYSLARSV
-46 ILIKHE
+46 LIKHE
-52 EHLDRFDAIFSEYV
+52 EHLDRFDAIYSEYV
-66 AGSMKLAVPDLAKI
+66 AGSMKLAIPDLAKI

-85 KYMAENNLTD
+85 TYMAENNLSY

-120 QKERHQGGNRWIG
+120 QRTPSRWKEVDWNSWHL
-133 TAGTSPFGAYG
+133 SFGAYG
-144 YNPAGYRVGQAGS
+144 YNPAGYRVGQAGG

-199 HEEELDLDST
+199 HEEELDLDTT
-209 ISKTS
+209 IKKTS
-214 RNAGY
+214 KNAGY
-219 LQIEMRPERKN
+219 LEIEMRPERKN

-245 DHIELCSKLFSAAK
+245 DHVEMCSKLFSAAK

-291 TFDVMNKFN
+291 TFDVMHKFN

-315 WEILQPGGSVEHNNP
+315 WEILQPGGSVEHNNLKLGWFGWN
-330 EAGIVWMDR
+330 ASR
-339 ITKKFKHHVWI
+339 RNSNITFGSI
-350 NPNPEQMWNY
+350 QIQ
-360 SESTKILKQA
+360 KICGGTQ
-370 VNDRMFPLTMEGLT
+370 NQPTF
-384 KAMTMLK
+384 
-391 TSNKRSTNDHNP
+391 
-403 ERELG
+403 

>member
-25 LEAVKEGL
+25 LDAVKAGL
-33 GDNVDDFYSLSRT
+33 GETVDEFYSLART
-46 ILIKHE
+46 VLIKHE
-52 EHLDRFDAIFSEYV
+52 EHLDRFDAIFSQYV
-66 AGSMKLAVPDLAKI
+66 AGSMTLTAPDLAKI

-85 KYMAENNLTD
+85 KYMTENNLTD

-110 AKRFQELLEE
+110 AKRFQELLDE

-199 HEEELDLDST
+199 AEEELDLDKT
-209 ISKTS
+209 IRNTSK
-214 RNAGY
+214 NAGF
-219 LQIEMRPERKN
+219 LQIEMVPERRN

-245 DHIELCSKLFSAAK
+245 DHIDLCSKLFSAAK

-285 FNNITP
+285 FNNISP
-291 TFDVMNKFN
+291 TFEVMNRYN

-315 WEILQPGGSVEHNNP
+315 WEITQPGGSVEHNNP
-330 EAGIVWMDR
+330 EAGLVWMER
-339 ITKKFKHHVWI
+339 ITQKFKHHVWI
-350 NPNPEQMWNY
+350 NPNPVQGWRY
-360 SESTKILKQA
+360 SESTQILKLA
-370 VNDRMFPLTMEGLT
+370 MNDRMFPLTLEGLS
-384 KAMTMLK
+384 KAMQMLK
-391 TSNKRSTNDHNP
+391 TSSKRSTNVVNP
-403 ERELG
+403 ADRNG